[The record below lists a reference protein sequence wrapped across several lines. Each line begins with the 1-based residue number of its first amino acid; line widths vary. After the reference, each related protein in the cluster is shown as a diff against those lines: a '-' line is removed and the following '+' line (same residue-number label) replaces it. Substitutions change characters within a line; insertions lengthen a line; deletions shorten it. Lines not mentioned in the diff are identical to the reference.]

1 MTDFDIEIKYEIVY
15 NTTQQET
22 YAVDPDK
29 DTSNKIFYSVDRLI
43 YSWNKLDGN
52 VQLIVETDA
61 VIRSLHHIGPE
72 KLIIRGNENSKYYVV
87 EKTEQ
92 KTPNSS
98 ACILQVPNPSNY
110 ICRLINN
117 SQNWG
122 PIAIDYSKPEEV
134 YFAASS
140 TLGKLNLKDD
150 MDVKTVWQSS
160 SIKGIS
166 TMTFNKEFTKLYF
179 VYKDKPASVS
189 HLDLSTF
196 VYTQVPMHNHIQIE
210 QAVIVGK
217 NGLLCLTTASELIL
231 LDTNSGH
238 YSQLLASDGHKTALP
253 CNHSDCS
260 EGMEIKALA
269 SDATQDG
276 HLYALDIHSRI
287 LALDY
292 RHIGKKKVSAQRL
305 FHHNFIVLYM
315 LYGKSHK
322 SWIHFNCLWAPI
334 SPKLYEAGRIQFY
347 FPSIIICGNICYKL
361 VTNLLVIYTHVHKHI
376 NSSISCQ
383 F

>member
-1 MTDFDIEIKYEIVY
+1 M
-15 NTTQQET
+15 
-22 YAVDPDK
+22 
-29 DTSNKIFYSVDRLI
+29 KIQNIMLLK
-43 YSWNKLDGN
+43 KL
-52 VQLIVETDA
+52 
-61 VIRSLHHIGPE
+61 
-72 KLIIRGNENSKYYVV
+72 SK
-87 EKTEQ
+87 

-179 VYKDKPASVS
+179 VYKDKLASVS

-196 VYTQVPMHNHIQIE
+196 DLAQVPLHANVKID
-210 QAVIVGK
+210 QAVYVSK
-217 NGLLCLTTASELIL
+217 NTFLCLTEQSALIL
-231 LDTNSGH
+231 LDSNSGRYRH
-238 YSQLLASDGHKTALP
+238 LSLRESSTAVP
-253 CNHSDCS
+253 CNHSECS
-260 EGMEIKALA
+260 RELGINSLA
-269 SDATQDG
+269 SHTTKNGRLYVLDAD
-276 HLYALDIHSRI
+276 SRI

-292 RHIGKKKVSAQRL
+292 SHIGKINARAQHNKGCD
-305 FHHNFIVLYM
+305 HHHYI
-315 LYGKSHK
+315 
-322 SWIHFNCLWAPI
+322 
-334 SPKLYEAGRIQFY
+334 
-347 FPSIIICGNICYKL
+347 
-361 VTNLLVIYTHVHKHI
+361 TIYTL
-376 NSSISCQ
+376 
-383 F
+383 